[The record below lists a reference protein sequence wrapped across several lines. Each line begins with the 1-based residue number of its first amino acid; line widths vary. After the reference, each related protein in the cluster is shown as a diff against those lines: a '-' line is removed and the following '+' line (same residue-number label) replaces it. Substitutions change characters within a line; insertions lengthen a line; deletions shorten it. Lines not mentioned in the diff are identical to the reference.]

1 MRLAIPLLPWTILV
15 GIERRSRQ
23 PIRWRFRLRTVLI
36 IVAIAALFMGAW
48 MANCRHQAW
57 KLLEKEWKRREQEYQ
72 AKAAT
77 YARSEISHLLAAGT
91 GKSSPGYIG
100 DPTGYRELR
109 VGPNEHSRL
118 AAEAGRLKRMF
129 EKSRRNTMA
138 SCRLLARRARSQ
150 KDRRRTGCT
159 ADSRASFLV
168 PQPLCLSRT
177 I

>member
-1 MRLAIPLLPWTILV
+1 
-15 GIERRSRQ
+15 
-23 PIRWRFRLRTVLI
+23 LI
-36 IVAIAALFMGAW
+36 IVAIVALFMGAW

-129 EKSRRNTMA
+129 EKAAATPCLPVDS
-138 SCRLLARRARSQ
+138 SLEGLEARRI
-150 KDRRRTGCT
+150 
-159 ADSRASFLV
+159 ADEQGAPLTRKPPSWYLKPFASAATSKAAV
-168 PQPLCLSRT
+168 SADQ
-177 I
+177 